1 MYNNWSIKFKGMLN
15 EVAIGGVLSPFP
27 NLTFFENGKNNLGHA
42 IATYDEIFQNKREK
56 KLFTSRASYE
66 R

>member
-1 MYNNWSIKFKGMLN
+1 MLN

-27 NLTFFENGKNNLGHA
+27 NLTFFENGKNNFGHA